1 MEPNY
6 RAQTSQLYPGAV
18 SIPLEL
24 QLVFFESDIPAA
36 PGYRSRKTLLKRD
49 VEKQRRPIRR
59 RARMGRRKTTRLI
72 GRQLLAL
79 VVRIRVLGVAHTLE
93 AEGKPLLL
101 GLHTEHAQG
110 DGLAF
115 LDHFARI

>member
-18 SIPLEL
+18 SIPLEPRPTSKAV
-24 QLVFFESDIPAA
+24 QQRDFECA
-36 PGYRSRKTLLKRD
+36 
-49 VEKQRRPIRR
+49 EKQRRPIRR
-59 RARMGRRKTTRLI
+59 RARMGRRKTKRLI
-72 GRQLLAL
+72 GRPLLAL
-79 VVRIRVLGVAHTLE
+79 VVRIRVFGVADALE

-110 DGLAF
+110 NGLSF